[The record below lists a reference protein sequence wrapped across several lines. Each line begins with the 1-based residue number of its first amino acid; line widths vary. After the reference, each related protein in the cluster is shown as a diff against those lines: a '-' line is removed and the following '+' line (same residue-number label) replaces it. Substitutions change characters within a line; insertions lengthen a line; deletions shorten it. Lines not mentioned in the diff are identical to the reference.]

1 MIFVLENGKN
11 TVGLSVVYW
20 IHTSRSEFTQKKNIT
35 TDRSVTNS
43 CTRHGH
49 VQENPYMVGKIQTFY
64 EDYRNISNKI
74 IILDCPLLLIA
85 FARFRCFSIKFIQCS
100 IFV

>member
-1 MIFVLENGKN
+1 MVKIQLAC
-11 TVGLSVVYW
+11 LS
-20 IHTSRSEFTQKKNIT
+20 FTGYILQDQNLPKKKKNAT